1 MGKEPAKSREQQREK
16 RRQEILECGLNMI
29 ITRGFEATKIRDIA
43 KELGISVGL
52 FFNYF
57 KSKENLYEELIKI
70 GLSGPA
76 SVLELNRDGIEPIVL
91 FEKMTEVIFESLRMD
106 SISAKMFLLM
116 TQTIRSKTAPPSVKK
131 MVAGFDAVS
140 PLLPTIQQ
148 GQRKGQIKEGDPV
161 ALAIAYWG
169 AVQGIAGYFAL
180 CPELP
185 LPQSSWVVDML
196 RA

>member
-1 MGKEPAKSREQQREK
+1 MENEPAKSREQQREK

-57 KSKENLYEELIKI
+57 ESKENLYEELIKI

-76 SVLELNRDGIEPIVL
+76 SVLKLNRGGIEPIVL

-116 TQTIRSKTAPPSVKK
+116 AQTIRSKTAPPNVKK
-131 MVAGFDAVS
+131 MLTGFDTIT
-140 PLLPTIQQ
+140 PLLQTIQQ
-148 GQRKGQIKEGDPV
+148 GQRQGKIKAGDPV

-169 AVQGIAGYFAL
+169 AVQGVAESYAVW
-180 CPELP
+180 PSQP
-185 LPQSSWVVDML
+185 LPQSSWIVDIL